1 MLVQRE
7 KHLNKFIQWRIY
19 ILVYVNTVINIYSTQ
34 GCMHL
39 SNINFWILQLICAK
53 KFILNK
59 GTLLAKEKPSQVSV
73 IVRKV

>member
-1 MLVQRE
+1 
-7 KHLNKFIQWRIY
+7 
-19 ILVYVNTVINIYSTQ
+19 
-34 GCMHL
+34 MHL

>member
-1 MLVQRE
+1 M
-7 KHLNKFIQWRIY
+7 Y
-19 ILVYVNTVINIYSTQ
+19 INTVIYIYEESTQ

>member
-1 MLVQRE
+1 M
-7 KHLNKFIQWRIY
+7 Y
-19 ILVYVNTVINIYSTQ
+19 INTVIYIYEETVRTQ

>member
-1 MLVQRE
+1 MRKLSISAIR
-7 KHLNKFIQWRIY
+7 
-19 ILVYVNTVINIYSTQ
+19 TQ

>member
-1 MLVQRE
+1 M
-7 KHLNKFIQWRIY
+7 Y
-19 ILVYVNTVINIYSTQ
+19 INTVIYIYEETFNQ
-34 GCMHL
+34 RYMHL